1 VDKSEQMAEL
11 DRAIINELQGGFPV
25 CDHPFAEVA
34 ARLHTTEQE
43 MISRIGLLLKR
54 GILSRFGPMYHAERM
69 GGSLSLAAMKIP
81 DSDFERVAEIL
92 NGIPE
97 VAHNYARD
105 HALSMWFVLAT
116 ETPLQ
121 HAAALERIKR
131 ETGYPVYDMPKI
143 KEYFIGLRF
152 AA

>member
-1 VDKSEQMAEL
+1 MMDEL
-11 DRAIINELQGGFPV
+11 DRAIINSLQGGFPV
-25 CDHPFAEVA
+25 CERPFAEVA
-34 ARLHTTEQE
+34 RQLHTTEQE
-43 MISRIGLLLKR
+43 VVSRIGRLLES

-81 DSDFERVAEIL
+81 DSDFERVA
-92 NGIPE
+92 GIVNAMPE

-116 ETPLQ
+116 ETPLE
-121 HAAALERIKR
+121 HAAALERIER
-131 ETGYPVYDMPKI
+131 ATGYPVYDMPKI
-143 KEYFIGLRF
+143 REYFIGLRF